1 MYLVREE
8 PVQEKLDALKARDNH
23 ALAKKVDWTKVGVYK
38 IMKDIGVQKLNG
50 QGKPMILIAD
60 PALVRFELE
69 NKTYKFVINRK
80 GQKLSLTDL
89 KGATD
94 GKS

>member
-1 MYLVREE
+1 
-8 PVQEKLDALKARDNH
+8 
-23 ALAKKVDWTKVGVYK
+23 
-38 IMKDIGVQKLNG
+38 
-50 QGKPMILIAD
+50 MILIAD

>member
-38 IMKDIGVQKLNG
+38 IMKDIGVQN
-50 QGKPMILIAD
+50 
-60 PALVRFELE
+60 
-69 NKTYKFVINRK
+69 
-80 GQKLSLTDL
+80 
-89 KGATD
+89 
-94 GKS
+94 